1 LAIKHSFHAVVNAVA
16 HIDIKA
22 PRLTKERFIA
32 GGAAAVPVAG
42 GVILGIRLRF
52 HNHAPEQLAIRLAFH
67 QPATNQVGC
76 HQLRWATEEG
86 VRERLG
92 KGGGYG
98 SGYRWAVSS
107 VLTAAAGWAILG
119 LTTPRP
125 LQEMSEEQLKAF
137 LEAVKADAGLQEQLK
152 AAADADAVVAI
163 AKAAGFAISAD
174 ELKKAQSEIS
184 EDELEGVAGGCDL
197 SAAYGHKNGNF
208 LATWAVE
215 SWC

>member
-1 LAIKHSFHAVVNAVA
+1 MASGVV
-16 HIDIKA
+16 
-22 PRLTKERFIA
+22 
-32 GGAAAVPVAG
+32 
-42 GVILGIRLRF
+42 LGIRLRF
-52 HNHAPEQLAIRLAFH
+52 HNHAPEQAAVLLAFH
-67 QPATNQVGC
+67 QQAANQLGC
-76 HQLRWATEEG
+76 DHLGRATEEG

-125 LQEMSEEQLKAF
+125 LQAMSEEQLKAF
-137 LEAVKADAGLQEQLK
+137 LEAVKADEGLQEKLK
-152 AAADADAVVAI
+152 AAGDADAVIAI

-184 EDELEGVAGGCDL
+184 EEELEGVAGGGSPSMACLPVGGLDTD
-197 SAAYGHKNGNF
+197 SF
-208 LATWAVE
+208 LGIA
-215 SWC
+215 